1 MAAGSSLIA
10 FLALALLLAPMTL
23 LRHMAAE
30 GFEIT
35 SSSPESLAVRA
46 EGDLELW
53 CNADNWWKWCRFV
66 HQPSGRDCDLRDQ

>member
-10 FLALALLLAPMTL
+10 FLFALLLAPMT

-30 GFEIT
+30 GFEIA
-35 SSSPESLAVRA
+35 SSASPESVAVRE

-53 CNADNWWKWCRFV
+53 CNADNWWEWCRFV
-66 HQPSGRDCDLRDQ
+66 HEPSGRDCDLRDQ

>member
-10 FLALALLLAPMTL
+10 FLALLLAPMT

-30 GFEIT
+30 GFEIA
-35 SSSPESLAVRA
+35 SSFSPESVAVRE

-53 CNADNWWKWCRFV
+53 CNADNWWEWCRFV
-66 HQPSGRDCDLRDQ
+66 HEPSGRDCDLRDH